1 MNTTP
6 HNDDNTLKG
15 LAQIAFVISYFIF
28 LKIFYPPIF
37 YLTSIFMLGSI
48 FISFCRSFYEMSVR
62 T

>member
-15 LAQIAFVISYFIF
+15 VAQIAFVISYFIF
-28 LKIFYPPIF
+28 LKTFYPPLF
-37 YLTSIFMLGSI
+37 YLISIFMLGSI
-48 FISFCRSFYEMSVR
+48 FISFWRSFYETSVR